1 MCILY
6 TILPTYMYTCVIGV
20 ATTDVLIVSLIA
32 IDLEGAVLSGCEAA
46 VVTSPAPSRRA
57 VLRLRPVKYQACS
70 VRVQVEHTIC
80 MCVYVIMYV
89 MCNDLMYILYML
101 W

>member
-1 MCILY
+1 MCIRVY
-6 TILPTYMYTCVIGV
+6 IGV

-32 IDLEGAVLSGCEAA
+32 IDLEGAVLTGCEAA

-70 VRVQVEHTIC
+70 VRVQVHTYTVI
-80 MCVYVIMYV
+80 VYVYGSYNVYV
-89 MCNDLMYILYML
+89 LLSMILICI
-101 W
+101 

>member
-1 MCILY
+1 MCFLY
-6 TILPTYMYTCVIGV
+6 IGV

-70 VRVQVEHTIC
+70 VRVQVKTCTSTLIIY
-80 MCVYVIMYV
+80 VYIYMRVY
-89 MCNDLMYILYML
+89 YIDDIS
-101 W
+101 